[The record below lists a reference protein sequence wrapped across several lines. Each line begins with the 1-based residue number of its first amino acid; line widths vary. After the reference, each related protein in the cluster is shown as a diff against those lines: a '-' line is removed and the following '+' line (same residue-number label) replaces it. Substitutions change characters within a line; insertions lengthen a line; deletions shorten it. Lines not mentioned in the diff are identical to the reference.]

1 MTFKKLYITVVFE
14 RIYHFC
20 ILFLGCSLAV
30 LDSFVTL
37 IVFLITIYACEI
49 LVSIQLNEN
58 FSSREKCVSS
68 QTVLF
73 FRCFRFFF
81 FPAKTRVLNQLELHA
96 LMFTMFWLKI
106 VKYFLDRKYRTT
118 VQNFH
123 IPKHHEDL
131 DGLHSSER

>member
-1 MTFKKLYITVVFE
+1 MYVIFSSYLSSNTFKKEEGKLPLVTFKKLYITVVFE
-14 RIYHFC
+14 WIYHFC

-81 FPAKTRVLNQLELHA
+81 SAKTRVLNQLELRA
-96 LMFTMFWLKI
+96 LMFHYVLVENSQIFSWQK
-106 VKYFLDRKYRTT
+106 V
-118 VQNFH
+118 
-123 IPKHHEDL
+123 
-131 DGLHSSER
+131 